1 MCLHSVIS
9 SAHISTSQFSSVCTL
24 LLSCSPCVYQTVN
37 GCLSAAVSIS
47 PSLSLTHSFFHADA
61 LQTCLYFLHSNITWK
76 MFIYICWSTFTSLLI
91 SSEVERQL
99 GSCWIVLVIVCL
111 CVCMFVFFFC
121 ERERYT
127 KRVGCG
133 LYMNECACARVCV
146 CVPE

>member
-1 MCLHSVIS
+1 
-9 SAHISTSQFSSVCTL
+9 
-24 LLSCSPCVYQTVN
+24 
-37 GCLSAAVSIS
+37 
-47 PSLSLTHSFFHADA
+47 
-61 LQTCLYFLHSNITWK
+61 

-111 CVCMFVFFFC
+111 CVCMFVVFFC